1 MAIEDYIPN
10 VFGSVPSTYQGLL
23 GEAATADLQKRANI
37 AGLLSAGV
45 SLAQGM
51 SAQGPRRSALQNVL
65 GALASG
71 YGGAGQAYQGG
82 IEQMLNAQK
91 LGQAQQQITAINK
104 VLADPNIDDATKAFV
119 RTNPQEGLKMVA
131 EMQMFQRQREKF
143 MPQAAPAP
151 VPAQLQVEGLP
162 AVEVTTNSE
171 IAKLEQQIQ
180 GSLADASA
188 YNAMRDPVRAEA
200 STRNAERLR
209 ERQMQLAAAEID
221 IDQRIA
227 VAPEQFK
234 NQYRTIKSIKGSL
247 KPIDIISKILFVDN
261 AVQESSKQY
270 KYEGI
275 VGQYAFTQFGTK
287 DATKLTPEQN
297 RNVLAYSNAT
307 TEADQTKIAIDA
319 QKLKFET
326 GSAPALPTS
335 REQMLGGAQQPVT
348 QMPAAPVVR
357 PSEVSQ
363 AVQQAPVP
371 SPDVSRPAIPQAVA
385 PQPAAQKAPTI
396 KPTEVPL
403 VQKPDSVVPMKR
415 KQELVAAKPSTI
427 SLVNYSLKN
436 IVDSRDAAQRI
447 LDNPS
452 YVEALTGFTAPVMA
466 SIPNTDAY
474 TANELMKNL
483 LSRAFI
489 TEIQSMRAASPTG
502 GAVGN
507 VAVAEMDSLSKI
519 QASLTLGMKKEEFK
533 KQLQQYINNADR
545 AIKTIPKE
553 FANTYGYAGEFEEI
567 LSGGVVDVGSGTI
580 VNKQSVDEEL
590 RRRKGNKGAR

>member
-1 MAIEDYIPN
+1 MDIPNIFGGGMPSYIP
-10 VFGSVPSTYQGLL
+10 GLL
-23 GEAATADLQKRANI
+23 GQEETAALQKRANVQ
-37 AGLLSAGV
+37 GLLGAAL

-51 SAQGPRRSALQNVL
+51 SPVGPRRSAAQNIL
-65 GALASG
+65 GAIAGGFQASQG
-71 YGGAGQAYQGG
+71 AYQGAL
-82 IEQMLNAQK
+82 QNYST
-91 LGQAQQQITAINK
+91 QQQLMQQQRQMDAINK
-104 VLADPNIDDATKAFV
+104 VLDDPNIDDATKAFV
-119 RTNPQEGLKMVA
+119 RANPQDGLKMVA

-151 VPAQLQVEGLP
+151 APAQLQVEGLP
-162 AVEVTTNSE
+162 AIEVTTNSE

-234 NQYRTIKSIKGSL
+234 DQYRTIKSIKGSL
-247 KPIDIISKILFVDN
+247 KPIDILSSIQNVDK

-275 VGQYAFTQFGTK
+275 VGQYAFNQFGTN

-297 RNVLAYSNAT
+297 RNVLAYSNAPT
-307 TEADQTKIAIDA
+307 QADQTKIAIDA
-319 QKLKFET
+319 QKLRFET

-452 YVEALTGFTAPVMA
+452 YVEALTGFTAPVIA

-533 KQLQQYINNADR
+533 KQLQQYINNANR

-567 LSGGVVDVGSGTI
+567 LSGGVVDVGSETI